1 MATSHSDIAPTV
13 IYGDSEDTYIR
24 PGSFVELRRNQMTTL
39 AVLLRST
46 LKDTKPTFASLTAS
60 GEVFTH
66 DASDSMWVSPDFVTP
81 DIVEQCGIGD
91 APETAAQHSARVHV
105 VRQLRRFERKFER
118 KQSEYGSR
126 FPKLYDELRNPDP
139 AEWAEVKTA
148 DVAAKL
154 KGSSP
159 TVVDGLAA
167 HRLLMDD
174 SFHYLAHPRAHRVAQ
189 SFLVRPLNDVRNHE
203 RVIEMFRDPD
213 NAQIES
219 FVRKARSLL
228 QFFNERDKSAQHPPR
243 PASSSHNL
251 PKFDEDDQR
260 IILFLRQAAM
270 SRRSV
275 QRDWYL
281 AHAMRLLKKVA
292 FFTSGKALTH
302 SDVFSFLKAIG
313 VAAPWED
320 ESWTMPHMYA
330 LSKGAPGSSAR
341 EQRHEQLAQ
350 QRPTPEAALTLTPNA
365 DEFYPRDIMQD
376 LRRDFGDMPVYVIDD
391 PEAKELD
398 DGVSVEPVE
407 GSSDESWIHI
417 HIADPTMYLHPQ
429 HEISAFARQIATTVY
444 ARHRTWAMLPNAL
457 TISRFSLGAPLRED
471 WPQGQPMETMT
482 FSVRIHSSGE
492 ILETKVSA
500 GYIRR
505 PVIVSY
511 DSVDRVLGP
520 PYPETRYPFTPGGK
534 APERPEAR
542 PLSED
547 ASRDLK
553 SIERV
558 AQSLRRKR
566 MEQPLLFWQLEKP
579 AISIPSER
587 TGNLPVLPYIPD
599 RPMYFDGY
607 PIVSYG
613 VEGTIAGRAQLL
625 VTECMILAAR
635 VASRT
640 ATQLKVPVLRRTLP
654 SPQVQPERRDQF
666 NQLLASRDVDGRV
679 DVSDVLRCGILIHSG
694 SYTLRPAEHAMLG
707 IVDGEGYGRAT
718 SPLRRYLDMVT
729 HWQLKAGLLREAG
742 LQSPPMFTPRELKEL
757 GTEQGARE
765 YENSRLMAE
774 NERYWAVDCVQ
785 RVLDANASGTSDPVP
800 MTFDSIVISSITFDI
815 RTRETFVSVHVP
827 ALGLMARVTIPADVA
842 IGLTV
847 GDPLRIVVTGT
858 RLGPSTVLAQHAPR
872 AKSS

>member
-1 MATSHSDIAPTV
+1 MHSRAAGAARSARAVRHAPLEALASSGARSGPRRTLPRPHLALEESLAPASTSRNPIAQDDLNALKKLTKRTIKAAAKGAAWPGWKQPAAAEDDALWRDTGRPTDIPSEKKEQFMATSHSDTAPT
-13 IYGDSEDTYIR
+13 ILYGDSEDTYIR
-24 PGSFVELRRNQMTTL
+24 PGSFVELR
-39 AVLLRST
+39 RST

-219 FVRKARSLL
+219 FVRKAKGLL
-228 QFFNERDKSAQHPPR
+228 QFFSEREKSAQHPPR
-243 PASSSHNL
+243 PVSSSHNL

-302 SDVFSFLKAIG
+302 SDVFTFLKAIG

-350 QRPTPEAALTLTPNA
+350 RRPTPEAALTLTPNA

-376 LRRDFGDMPVYVIDD
+376 LRSALRIEVVCLKYDTSDHFPGLSAPSPCLAERRDN
-391 PEAKELD
+391 
-398 DGVSVEPVE
+398 
-407 GSSDESWIHI
+407 
-417 HIADPTMYLHPQ
+417 IAD
-429 HEISAFARQIATTVY
+429 
-444 ARHRTWAMLPNAL
+444 
-457 TISRFSLGAPLRED
+457 
-471 WPQGQPMETMT
+471 
-482 FSVRIHSSGE
+482 
-492 ILETKVSA
+492 
-500 GYIRR
+500 
-505 PVIVSY
+505 
-511 DSVDRVLGP
+511 
-520 PYPETRYPFTPGGK
+520 
-534 APERPEAR
+534 
-542 PLSED
+542 
-547 ASRDLK
+547 
-553 SIERV
+553 IERV
-558 AQSLRRKR
+558 EMSA
-566 MEQPLLFWQLEKP
+566 
-579 AISIPSER
+579 
-587 TGNLPVLPYIPD
+587 
-599 RPMYFDGY
+599 
-607 PIVSYG
+607 
-613 VEGTIAGRAQLL
+613 
-625 VTECMILAAR
+625 TE
-635 VASRT
+635 
-640 ATQLKVPVLRRTLP
+640 
-654 SPQVQPERRDQF
+654 
-666 NQLLASRDVDGRV
+666 
-679 DVSDVLRCGILIHSG
+679 
-694 SYTLRPAEHAMLG
+694 
-707 IVDGEGYGRAT
+707 
-718 SPLRRYLDMVT
+718 
-729 HWQLKAGLLREAG
+729 
-742 LQSPPMFTPRELKEL
+742 
-757 GTEQGARE
+757 
-765 YENSRLMAE
+765 
-774 NERYWAVDCVQ
+774 
-785 RVLDANASGTSDPVP
+785 
-800 MTFDSIVISSITFDI
+800 
-815 RTRETFVSVHVP
+815 
-827 ALGLMARVTIPADVA
+827 
-842 IGLTV
+842 
-847 GDPLRIVVTGT
+847 
-858 RLGPSTVLAQHAPR
+858 
-872 AKSS
+872 